1 MKRILAVGKSI
12 YHAMPACLRY
22 VFSPARLISRL
33 LDVLKVN
40 VWIIT
45 GDEIS
50 SKQKLV
56 IIYAGHEVG
65 KNYLADLAFGGSH
78 RDSYVGRKWLWK
90 IPKTVDE
97 SPCDCSLMIT
107 EAPKVLRILFR
118 KRKYLYVPCWVS
130 GEIDVSGNDCSF
142 LKNESLKSDVRKIR
156 KNKLHFEA
164 TNRPSDLRDFYY
176 NMYIPYI
183 TKTHGN
189 RSEIVSYD
197 FVKSEFG
204 ERRLLNDLLLIK
216 KEEEYVAGILLGFKN
231 NRAQLWYLGVKDGN
245 LDYVQDG
252 AIGALFYFS
261 VRYLE
266 GKGFT
271 RIGFGRSRPF
281 LRDGVLRFK
290 RKWNP
295 RIFNEYTV
303 GFVIR
308 PLSWADGVK
317 GFFLN
322 NPFIYEDKAELNGAL
337 FVPGDRSLSTKD
349 LEKIHKDYYLKG
361 LSKLVVYRFGEVDSN
376 TLGAVPREY
385 SGRMTICS
393 VETIL

>member
-1 MKRILAVGKSI
+1 MKKILAVGRSI

-22 VFSPARLISRL
+22 FFSPARLISRL
-33 LDVLKVN
+33 LNVLTVSL
-40 VWIIT
+40 WIVA
-45 GDEIS
+45 GEEIS

-65 KNYLADLAFGGSH
+65 KNYLANLAFGSSYS
-78 RDSYVGRKWLWK
+78 DSYIGRKWLWE
-90 IPKTVDE
+90 IPKAVKE
-97 SPCDCSLMIT
+97 SSCDCSLMVA
-107 EAPKVLRILFR
+107 EAPKVLRVLFR
-118 KRKYLYVPCWVS
+118 KTKHLYIPCWVS
-130 GEIDVSGNDCSF
+130 GEVDISGNDRSF
-142 LKNESLKSDVRKIR
+142 LKNESLKSDVRKIG
-156 KNKLHFEA
+156 KNKLHFEV

-176 NMYIPYI
+176 NMYLPYI

-204 ERRLLNDLLLIK
+204 ERRLLNELLLVK
-216 KEEEYVAGILLGFKN
+216 KEEEYVAGILLGFKS

-245 LDYVQDG
+245 FDYVQNG

-266 GKGFT
+266 EKGFT

-337 FVPGDRSLSTKD
+337 FVPGDRSLSAKD
-349 LEKIHKDYYLKG
+349 FKKIYKDYYLKG
-361 LSKLVVYRFGEVDSN
+361 LSKLAIYRFGEVDSN
-376 TLGAVPREY
+376 TPEAVPLEC

-393 VETIL
+393 AETIL